1 MAHDWRHNSI
11 MAGRKKSK
19 NIIASRLKALLSV
32 VDLFSRS
39 DSSNLGKISSS
50 PWTNVRGSWGIS
62 SGKAT
67 SSDSPSSYPVSTL
80 TFSKTDVTV
89 SVDGITPGMGTAF
102 WVTDSGNWWGTY
114 VDATESCQTCST
126 PGNCSS
132 YFSCC
137 QGNMNASNTFFY
149 DCCIGNVNSG
159 TTTSGT
165 NQPTCNNGFVATC
178 PCGTYNQGNIAGF
191 TVNYGCLPQG
201 VPYGGAGGN
210 AAPSS
215 QCGGCGAG
223 TVCRRFSEP
232 YYNAGSCTCPSSTC
246 SGGFTPGTSFT
257 VTNPGTCN
265 QVGTCSGQNAS
276 NCNSNYAANCCGA
289 YNATTYYSCN
299 CVTTNSIKLI
309 KSIAGTVSTVTTFL
323 LSGTVAGFKTI
334 LNGSSVTIAAYSGAG
349 YTVQIGGDQSA
360 TVSGYSKTKKHG
372 ILKAPVT
379 YATAQ
384 GSTVEEF
391 RAL

>member
-1 MAHDWRHNSI
+1 MP
-11 MAGRKKSK
+11 GRKHAK

-32 VDLFSRS
+32 ADLFSRG
-39 DSSNLGKISSS
+39 DSPSLGKINSA
-50 PWTNVRGSWGIS
+50 PWTNIRGSWGIS

-67 SSDSPSSYPVSTL
+67 SSDSPSSYPLSTL

-137 QGNMNASNTFFY
+137 QGNMNTSNPFSY
-149 DCCIGNVNSG
+149 PCCVGNTNEGTVVN
-159 TTTSGT
+159 GT
-165 NQPTCNNGFVATC
+165 NQPTCNNGFTATC
-178 PCGTYNQGNIAGF
+178 PCGTYNAGNVAGYS
-191 TVNYGCLPQG
+191 VYYDCLPNG
-201 VPYGGAGGN
+201 IPYGGAGGN
-210 AAPSS
+210 AAPASS
-215 QCGGCGAG
+215 CGGCSTGNR
-223 TVCRRFSEP
+223 CRRFSEP
-232 YYNAGSCTCPSSTC
+232 YYNQGSCTCPSSSC
-246 SGGFTPGTSFT
+246 IGGYTPG
-257 VTNPGTCN
+257 NPYSQFVAGNCN
-265 QVGTCSGQNAS
+265 QNGNCIGYNGS

-309 KSIAGTVSTVTTFL
+309 KSIAGSVSTVTTFL
-323 LSGTVAGFKTI
+323 LTGTVAGFKTI
-334 LNGSSVTIAAYSGAG
+334 LNGSSVTVSAYSGSG
-349 YTVQIGGDQSA
+349 YTSQIGSDQST

-379 YATAQ
+379 YTAAQ